1 MSTSLALINH
11 ETTDY
16 KYVFAL
22 RIVLLDMQ
30 SIRMGRAEKINFN
43 PYLMNVYFNDAL
55 RLMH

>member
-1 MSTSLALINH
+1 MSTTLALINH

-16 KYVFAL
+16 KYAFAL
-22 RIVLLDMQ
+22 RIILLDMQ
-30 SIRMGRAEKINFN
+30 SIRMGVAEEINFN